1 MFKRNNSQK
10 DDLGVIGKIAVGFL
24 LALLILSSIVFFLV
38 LYFFGFAG
46 IFIIVGIEYYS
57 FKSLIVFSLWFLGV
71 GIIFELVFKSV
82 FFLVV
87 ANVNRSRIF
96 FSILVDVI
104 AGWLALFTVD
114 ELLTGITISA
124 PQEIIIAFIL
134 SLTEFALKDKE
145 EGKD

>member
-1 MFKRNNSQK
+1 MFKKNKSQK
-10 DDLGVIGKIAVGFL
+10 DDLGLIGKIAVGFM
-24 LALLILSSIVFFLV
+24 LALLILSSVVFFLV

-71 GIIFELVFKSV
+71 GIIFELVFKGV
-82 FFLVV
+82 FFLVI
-87 ANVNRSRIF
+87 ANINRYKIYLY
-96 FSILVDVI
+96 ILVDVI

-114 ELLTGITISA
+114 ELITGITISA
-124 PQEIIIAFIL
+124 PQEMIIAIIL
-134 SLTEFALKDKE
+134 SLTEFAFKDKE

>member
-1 MFKRNNSQK
+1 MFKKKNAKK
-10 DDLGVIGKIAVGFL
+10 DDLGVIGKIAVGFM
-24 LALLILSSIVFFLV
+24 LALLILSSVVFFLV

-71 GIIFELVFKSV
+71 GIIFELVFKGV
-82 FFLVV
+82 FFLVI
-87 ANVNRSRIF
+87 ANINRYKIYLY
-96 FSILVDVI
+96 ILFDVI

-114 ELLTGITISA
+114 ELITGITISA
-124 PQEIIIAFIL
+124 PQEMIIAIIL
-134 SLTEFALKDKE
+134 SLTEFAFKDKE